1 MQYKMITGAVKK
13 KSRKKNAFRHKS
25 LAAFFLFWYNNS
37 AMNTKHY
44 YSPKQ
49 GRLPVFISD
58 ILNICD
64 PVLAFDRIMEEI
76 EIDKY
81 LKPEPFSRLGR
92 PGYNRVNMLKTIL
105 FGFMD
110 TGYASLRELEDRC
123 KTNIRYMYLMDYETP
138 SYRSFSYFINEE
150 LTDSVQGIFKAIMS
164 YIEKTDGVDLQHLY
178 IDGSKFEA
186 NANKYSWVWKKA
198 TEKSRYRLYANIT
211 TLFTEMNET
220 LAYTGMKIDTGTE
233 YTPECLETI
242 LDRYAYVCQIDEK
255 DFVAGRGHRK
265 SREQRYYEKL
275 KGYIDK
281 LREYVVKIK
290 ICGPDRNSYSK
301 TDPSATFM
309 RIKTDYM
316 GNDQL
321 LPAYNIQ
328 IGVADEYIA
337 VVDVMQYRS
346 DIDCFIPLM
355 EKFHEMYGFYPKY
368 PVADAGYGSYNNYL
382 FCQEHGMEKYMKFT
396 MYKKETSDDK
406 YHNDPFRA
414 VNFKTNE
421 NGKMVCPNGKE
432 FNFAYRKPIKGNQY
446 GRQEEYYTCEDC
458 SGCPYAEKCK
468 KTDKNRTVRI
478 NEELSAMHKE
488 VIDNLESIHGAMLR
502 MNRSIQAEGTFGIMK
517 YDRWYKRTVRR
528 GLESVRLELFLV
540 SIGHNL
546 YKYHNKRMKLRE
558 AA

>member
-1 MQYKMITGAVKK
+1 M
-13 KSRKKNAFRHKS
+13 N
-25 LAAFFLFWYNNS
+25 
-37 AMNTKHY
+37 NTKYY

-49 GRLPVFISD
+49 ARFPLFISD
-58 ILNICD
+58 ILDICD
-64 PVLAFDRIMEEI
+64 PVLTFDKIMEEI
-76 EIDKY
+76 GIIKY
-81 LKPEPFSRLGR
+81 LKPARNRYTGR
-92 PGYNRVNMLKTIL
+92 QGYNRVNMLKTIL

-123 KTNIRYMYLMDYETP
+123 KTNVRYMYLMDYEKP

-150 LTDSVQGIFKAIMS
+150 IKESINDIFKAIMD
-164 YIEKTDGVDLQHLY
+164 YIQKTDNVDLQHLY

-198 TEKSRYRLYANIT
+198 TEKSRYRLFSKIT
-211 TLFTEMNET
+211 ALFTEMNT
-220 LAYTGMKIDTGTE
+220 GLSYTGLSIETNTE
-233 YTPECLETI
+233 YTPDSLEAV
-242 LDRYAYVCQIDEK
+242 LDRYAFVCHIDEK
-255 DFVAGRGHRK
+255 DFVSGKGHRK
-265 SREQRYYEKL
+265 TQEQVYYEKL
-275 KGYIDK
+275 KEYIRK
-281 LREYVVKIK
+281 LKEYTEKIS
-290 ICGPDRNSYSK
+290 ICGPERNSYSK
-301 TDPSATFM
+301 TDHSATFM

-328 IGVADEYIA
+328 LGITDEYIA
-337 VVDVMQYRS
+337 VADVMQYRS
-346 DIDCFIPLM
+346 DMDCFIPLM
-355 EKFHEMYGFYPKY
+355 EKFKKTYGFYPKY

-396 MYKKETSDDK
+396 MYKKETKDED
-406 YHNDPFRA
+406 YHNDQFRA
-414 VNFKTNE
+414 VNFKTDEDGN
-421 NGKMVCPNGKE
+421 MICPNGKK
-432 FNFAYRKPIKGNQY
+432 FTFSYRKPVKGNLY

-468 KTDKNRTVRI
+468 KTDKNRTVRV
-478 NEELSAMHKE
+478 NEELSAMHQE

-517 YDRWYKRTVRR
+517 YDRWYKRTVRK
-528 GLESVRLELFLV
+528 GLDSVRLELLLV

-546 YKYHNKRMKLRE
+546 YKFHNKRMKIQE